1 MTGTIYSSFVSIA
14 TLIKSNLG
22 ERCLINI
29 LINISSQALK
39 DYLEYGKIYKGAS
52 SKKKNDLIEMIV
64 YRYITDKISK
74 LHLEDMSKTEARQ
87 ILKQNNIIVK
97 SLPGYGN
104 MGLTR
109 KEIMTYVNRE
119 CSIKISEWI
128 VY

>member
-14 TLIKSNLG
+14 TLVKSNLG

-119 CSIKISEWI
+119 CSIKISE
-128 VY
+128 

>member
-1 MTGTIYSSFVSIA
+1 MTGTINSSFVSIA
-14 TLIKSNLG
+14 TLVKSNLG

-29 LINISSQALK
+29 LINISSEALK
-39 DYLEYGKIYKGAS
+39 DYLEYGKICKGAS
-52 SKKKNDLIEMIV
+52 SKKKNDLVEMIV

-74 LHLEDMSKTEARQ
+74 LHLEDISETEAPQ

-109 KEIMTYVNRE
+109 KEIMTYGNRE
-119 CSIKISEWI
+119 CSIKISE
-128 VY
+128 

>member
-109 KEIMTYVNRE
+109 KEIMTYGNRE
-119 CSIKISEWI
+119 CSIKKSE
-128 VY
+128 

>member
-1 MTGTIYSSFVSIA
+1 
-14 TLIKSNLG
+14 
-22 ERCLINI
+22 
-29 LINISSQALK
+29 
-39 DYLEYGKIYKGAS
+39 
-52 SKKKNDLIEMIV
+52 MIV

-109 KEIMTYVNRE
+109 KEIMTCGNRE
-119 CSIKISEWI
+119 CSIKISE
-128 VY
+128 